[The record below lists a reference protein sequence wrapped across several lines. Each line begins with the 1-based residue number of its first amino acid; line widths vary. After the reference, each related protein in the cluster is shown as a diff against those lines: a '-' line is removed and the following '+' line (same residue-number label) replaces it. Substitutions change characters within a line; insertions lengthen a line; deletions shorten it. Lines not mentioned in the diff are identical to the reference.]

1 MKQFGLLDLFV
12 VAVIVAIG
20 VFANLPIAHA
30 ITAPSTGTFAYTV
43 YDVGV
48 NDILK
53 GPIGFVGGAAA
64 IVYGAVRAIQGNV
77 MAAAPA
83 VLGGAVLLKA
93 DTVVSS
99 LGAIV

>member
-1 MKQFGLLDLFV
+1 MKKFNWLDLLV
-12 VAVIVAIG
+12 VAVIVGIG
-20 VFANLPIAHA
+20 VFANLPVAHA
-30 ITAPSTGTFAYTV
+30 ITAPQQGTFAYSV

-64 IVYGAVRAIQGNV
+64 IVYGAIMAVQGRIMGAI
-77 MAAAPA
+77 PA
-83 VLGGAVLLKA
+83 ILGGAVMLKA
-93 DTVVSS
+93 DAIVSS